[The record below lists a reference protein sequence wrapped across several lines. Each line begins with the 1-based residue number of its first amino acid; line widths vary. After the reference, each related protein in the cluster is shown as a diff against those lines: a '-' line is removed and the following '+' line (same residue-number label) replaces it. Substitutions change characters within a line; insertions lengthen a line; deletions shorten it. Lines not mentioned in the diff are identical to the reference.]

1 MILVAEMNLFLNVS
15 LSSPTL
21 SQVYLG
27 NFTRNDACADN
38 FTSLVID
45 IITEGKNVE
54 QVKKFRYLGV
64 IVTEDGRCDV
74 EIETRIGMAKDAF
87 NKRRELLSQRMDRKL
102 KKKII
107 KAVVWSVALYG
118 SETWTMRKD
127 EIDRL
132 QAFEMWIW
140 RRMEKINWRDKITN
154 EQVLEI
160 VKEKRTLIDV
170 IRSRKKKWIG
180 HVLRGNGLLKEIIE
194 GRIVGKRPRGRKRA
208 MMLDDMKEGKE
219 LYAEMKERA
228 RHRENWKAGI
238 IK

>member
-1 MILVAEMNLFLNVS
+1 
-15 LSSPTL
+15 
-21 SQVYLG
+21 
-27 NFTRNDACADN
+27 
-38 FTSLVID
+38 
-45 IITEGKNVE
+45 
-54 QVKKFRYLGV
+54 
-64 IVTEDGRCDV
+64 
-74 EIETRIGMAKDAF
+74 
-87 NKRRELLSQRMDRKL
+87 
-102 KKKII
+102 
-107 KAVVWSVALYG
+107 
-118 SETWTMRKD
+118 MRKD

>member
-1 MILVAEMNLFLNVS
+1 
-15 LSSPTL
+15 
-21 SQVYLG
+21 
-27 NFTRNDACADN
+27 
-38 FTSLVID
+38 
-45 IITEGKNVE
+45 
-54 QVKKFRYLGV
+54 
-64 IVTEDGRCDV
+64 
-74 EIETRIGMAKDAF
+74 MAKDAF

-118 SETWTMRKD
+118 LETWTMRKD
-127 EIDRL
+127 EIDKL

-160 VKEKRTLIDV
+160 VKDKRTLIDV

-228 RHRENWKAGI
+228 RHRENWKI
-238 IK
+238 